1 MLNPDVLNKMSELE
15 LLVAGCGDSMVRL
28 KSEWAQIITAMK
40 TLGPVM
46 ALTRNEYVV
55 DEKNGV
61 YSNVK
66 IMSSMGFVL
75 DDLINLR
82 LFISH
87 WHHGF
92 FVREKITN
100 GESQSLQFFDS
111 YGKTIHK
118 IFLLELSDEKFFDTF
133 MSTFTSSDQS
143 NFIDK

>member
-1 MLNPDVLNKMSELE
+1 MLNPNILNKMSELE
-15 LLVAGCGDSMVRL
+15 LLVAGCSDSLIRL
-28 KSEWAQIITAMK
+28 KSEWSLIITAIK

-46 ALTRNEYVV
+46 LLTRNEYVV
-55 DEKNGV
+55 HEKNGV

-87 WHHGF
+87 WHQGF

-100 GESQSLQFFDS
+100 GESQSLQFFDRH
-111 YGKTIHK
+111 GKAIHK
-118 IFLLELSDEKFFDTF
+118 IYLLELSDERILDNFI
-133 MSTFTSSDQS
+133 STFTSRDQLNALS
-143 NFIDK
+143 K

>member
-1 MLNPDVLNKMSELE
+1 MLNPNVLNKMSELE

-87 WHHGF
+87 WHQGF
-92 FVREKITN
+92 FVCEKITN

-118 IFLLELSDEKFFDTF
+118 IFLLELSDEKVFNTF

-143 NFIDK
+143 NFVDN